1 MCMVVAFTSFKST
14 NCIVVFL
21 VVQRIRNQF
30 NLEIGGT
37 LHISEMRRNI
47 ILFFI
52 EHVHENI
59 YPSLVLVQPRK
70 TRPA

>member
-21 VVQRIRNQF
+21 VVQRNRNQF
-30 NLEIGGT
+30 NLEVGDT

-47 ILFFI
+47 ILFF
-52 EHVHENI
+52 
-59 YPSLVLVQPRK
+59 Y
-70 TRPA
+70 